1 MSERDQVGAALSEAQ
16 ATCSHHTLPGRIL
29 PHEWPPR
36 HLQNIQARQG
46 FVITQ
51 EHKF

>member
-29 PHEWPPR
+29 PQLDKALSSLKNTNFKVKP
-36 HLQNIQARQG
+36 N
-46 FVITQ
+46 
-51 EHKF
+51 

>member
-1 MSERDQVGAALSEAQ
+1 MSERDQVGAALSEAE
-16 ATCSHHTLPGRIL
+16 AMCSRHTLPGPIF

-36 HLQNIQARQG
+36 HLQNIQAGQG

-51 EHKF
+51 EHNF